1 MSSLLGWQSGDLLL
15 NRSETLENRWLIL
28 LAVFV
33 AHGALVLLATRAT
46 RQMMSAPFSAADSLL
61 LLLLPQ
67 AVPDRPNSLEVRRGV
82 ELKRS
87 RAPRHEAAPE
97 RAFSNDVISPPYTP
111 QSPPPV
117 DWAREADAAVQ
128 DSLAEQNKVSN
139 YRDLSRLSAA
149 QLDWVR
155 RNQMVPMPPSFQWD
169 HRRRD
174 NGNPLG
180 IIWIGQ
186 HCALVWLIP
195 FCRIGHIEANGELF
209 EHMRDPKEP

>member
-1 MSSLLGWQSGDLLL
+1 VTAVELMRVRSVLSLGWHSGELLL
-15 NRSETLENRWLIL
+15 NRSGTRENRWLIL

-67 AVPDRPNSLEVRRGV
+67 AVPNGPNSL
-82 ELKRS
+82 
-87 RAPRHEAAPE
+87 
-97 RAFSNDVISPPYTP
+97 
-111 QSPPPV
+111 
-117 DWAREADAAVQ
+117 
-128 DSLAEQNKVSN
+128 
-139 YRDLSRLSAA
+139 
-149 QLDWVR
+149 R
-155 RNQMVPMPPSFQWD
+155 RNHMVPMPPSFQWD

-180 IIWIGQ
+180 VIWIGQ

-195 FCRIGHIEANGELF
+195 FCRIGHIEANGELL

>member
-1 MSSLLGWQSGDLLL
+1 MSVAIKQ
-15 NRSETLENRWLIL
+15 LEEFYRTPVPRWNSIL

-33 AHGALVLLATRAT
+33 ATGAMVLLATRAT
-46 RQMMSAPFSAADSLL
+46 RQMMSAPFSVADSLL

-67 AVPDRPNSLEVRRGV
+67 AVPNRANPLEVRRGV

-87 RAPRHEAAPE
+87 RAPRHEPPPE
-97 RAFSNDVISPPYTP
+97 RAFPHDVISLPDTAHR
-111 QSPPPV
+111 PPPV
-117 DWAREADAAVQ
+117 DWAREADASVQ
-128 DSLAEQNKVSN
+128 DSLAEQDKESS
-139 YRDLSRLSAA
+139 YRNLSRLSAA

-155 RNQMVPMPPSFQWD
+155 RNQMVPMSPSFQWD

-180 IIWIGQ
+180 VIWIGQ

-209 EHMRDPKEP
+209 EHMQDPKEP

>member
-1 MSSLLGWQSGDLLL
+1 L
-15 NRSETLENRWLIL
+15 NRSGTRENRWLIL

-67 AVPDRPNSLEVRRGV
+67 GVPNGPNSLEVRRGV
-82 ELKRS
+82 EFRRS
-87 RAPRHEAAPE
+87 RAPRHEPEPE
-97 RAFSNDVISPPYTP
+97 RTIPNDAISLPDT
-111 QSPPPV
+111 SRPPPPI
-117 DWAREADAAVQ
+117 DWAREAEAAVQ
-128 DSLAEQNKVSN
+128 HSLAEQDKGRS
-139 YRDLSRLSAA
+139 YRNLSRLSAA
-149 QLDWVR
+149 QLDWIR
-155 RNQMVPMPPSFQWD
+155 RNHMVPMPPSFQWD

-180 IIWIGQ
+180 VIWIGQ

-195 FCRIGHIEANGELF
+195 FCRIGHIEANGELL